1 MLFTEPV
8 NSLQVASFSRAGRVV
23 SYVQDEE
30 VTTDS
35 HVPSIGDRTSMLLY
49 RLDGGFAIDPVRSQQ
64 VKLYDMRGQVLFSGY
79 LTEGTHHPFYLSQG
93 LYVLQGEYETLK
105 VLVE

>member
-1 MLFTEPV
+1 
-8 NSLQVASFSRAGRVV
+8 
-23 SYVQDEE
+23 
-30 VTTDS
+30 
-35 HVPSIGDRTSMLLY
+35 MLLY

-79 LTEGTHHPFYLSQG
+79 LTEGTRHPFYLSQG